1 MRRLRQQT
9 VVKLTPIRHYSP
21 IEIHKST
28 KPLTTPHS
36 PNIGEKR
43 KRLEGAGYGMRS
55 YHSAYDPRAE
65 AEESGLEDHHE
76 VDGYGHP
83 IEPQHHRP
91 QAPTSAKK
99 PMTPQQRLSN
109 FEQRR
114 SIQQPV
120 SATNTTSSQSSIA
133 ITMASPPKRPI
144 AMPASMRRTSREIT
158 SSSSDSY
165 STQQQNRVR
174 AEIERQRAKDL
185 AYTPPSNTVSLEQ
198 RLQEIQE
205 QHESQMLREK
215 KELQQQAEG
224 MVTVAS
230 SLDVP
235 LSSASRYYKR
245 SRPSSRPSEV
255 IIDSASE
262 REDQNPLPPIRRPMG
277 RKSWLEAN
285 DL

>member
-55 YHSAYDPRAE
+55 YHSAYDPRTE
-65 AEESGLEDHHE
+65 VDESELEDLHE

-83 IEPQHHRP
+83 IEPQHHRSP
-91 QAPTSAKK
+91 APMSATK
-99 PMTPQQRLSN
+99 PLPSQQRLSS
-109 FEQRR
+109 FDQRR
-114 SIQQPV
+114 SIQRPV
-120 SATNTTSSQSSIA
+120 SATTTSAAAQSSIA

-144 AMPASMRRTSREIT
+144 AMPASMRRTSREIMA
-158 SSSSDSY
+158 SSSESY

-185 AYTPPSNTVSLEQ
+185 AYTPPSTTVSLEQ

-205 QHESQMLREK
+205 QHESQMLRERM
-215 KELQQQAEG
+215 EQQAEG
-224 MVTVAS
+224 MVTAAS

-245 SRPSSRPSEV
+245 ARPSEPMV
-255 IIDSASE
+255 DSSSE
-262 REDQNPLPPIRRPMG
+262 REEQNPLPPVRRPMG
-277 RKSWLEAN
+277 RKSWLAAN